1 MDPPRLSLPRAGVA
15 SGGVASAVSA
25 EIAPPRGTTSP
36 LRLRLE
42 PAEGGRGAL
51 SARAIPVT
59 VEGEDED
66 SWPVEDEPP
75 TLRPTPEPRPTAPP
89 PPLFM
94 GKSMPFG
101 GSFLA
106 APMDDETEEL
116 AHETEEVAPS
126 RIQPGLGAQAP
137 SAPRGGL
144 LGRMQ
149 ARTPSSAPQAYN
161 APEPRGGPDTLAN
174 LRNALPPP
182 AAPGPLAMDTI
193 GDHQRRIASKERRER
208 VVLVVLAL
216 IVVGALVFWAAPR
229 VKSLIEA
236 RRAAAESAATE
247 APAAAAP
254 EATEATGATEA
265 VGAQPPD
272 AAQTTTP
279 TAPNAELP
287 TATKAPAADP
297 PPPPAPVKPAP
308 VEVKPPPPPP
318 PVQAPAALLISSMRP
333 GVVYINKKRIGSVK
347 SGEPLRVDVQTGD
360 VVVQFKPQGGNTMT
374 KKVNVSEGDSFEL
387 EF

>member
-1 MDPPRLSLPRAGVA
+1 MDAPRLSLPRGGGA
-15 SGGVASAVSA
+15 SGGVASAVSP

-106 APMDDETEEL
+106 APMEDETEEL
-116 AHETEEVAPS
+116 ANETEEVAPP
-126 RIQPGLGAQAP
+126 RIQPGLGAQAQ

-149 ARTPSSAPQAYN
+149 SRAPSSPAQPYN

-182 AAPGPLAMDTI
+182 APPSTLPMDTI
-193 GDHQRRIASKERRER
+193 GDHQRRLASKERRER
-208 VVLVVLAL
+208 VVLAVLAL
-216 IVVGALVFWAAPR
+216 IVIGALTFWVAPR
-229 VKSLIEA
+229 VKTLIEA
-236 RRAAAESAATE
+236 RRAEQAEAARQAAETPAPAPSVE
-247 APAAAAP
+247 APAVEVSPTPPVDAAAP
-254 EATEATGATEA
+254 PTEPPKPVT
-265 VGAQPPD
+265 QP
-272 AAQTTTP
+272 ATTTP
-279 TAPNAELP
+279 KPE
-287 TATKAPAADP
+287 APAPVVVVQP
-297 PPPPAPVKPAP
+297 PPPQPL
-308 VEVKPPPPPP
+308 ET
-318 PVQAPAALLISSMRP
+318 PVQAPAVLRISSDRR
-333 GVVYINKKRIGSVK
+333 GVVYLNGKNVGRVK
-347 SGEPLRVDVQTGD
+347 PGQSLRVDVQTGRQN
-360 VVVQFKPQGGNTMT
+360 VRFVPEGGNARSET
-374 KKVNVSEGDSFEL
+374 VNISEGDVFEL
-387 EF
+387 KL

>member
-1 MDPPRLSLPRAGVA
+1 MDAPRLSLPRGGGS
-15 SGGVASAVSA
+15 SGGVASAVSP

-106 APMDDETEEL
+106 APMEDETEEL
-116 AHETEEVAPS
+116 ANETEEVAPP
-126 RIQPGLGAQAP
+126 RIQPGLGAQAQ

-149 ARTPSSAPQAYN
+149 SRAPSSPAQPYN

-182 AAPGPLAMDTI
+182 APASTLPMDTI
-193 GDHQRRIASKERRER
+193 GDHQRRLASKERRER
-208 VVLVVLAL
+208 VVLAVLAL
-216 IVVGALVFWAAPR
+216 IVIGALTFWVAPR
-229 VKSLIEA
+229 VKTLLEA
-236 RRAAAESAATE
+236 RRAEQAEAARQAAETPVAAQAPIVEDPSAG
-247 APAAAAP
+247 AAAP
-254 EATEATGATEA
+254 APTA
-265 VGAQPPD
+265 
-272 AAQTTTP
+272 TTTP
-279 TAPNAELP
+279 E
-287 TATKAPAADP
+287 P
-297 PPPPAPVKPAP
+297 PPPTVVVAEPAPTPTKPVAEP
-308 VEVKPPPPPP
+308 EKEPPALSLENPA
-318 PVQAPAALLISSMRP
+318 QAPAVLLISSPRSGMVSINGRLVGKVKP
-333 GVVYINKKRIGSVK
+333 GV
-347 SGEPLRVDVQTGD
+347 PLRVDVQTGD
-360 VVVQFKPQGGNTMT
+360 VLVKFTPGGGDPIY

-387 EF
+387 PF

>member
-1 MDPPRLSLPRAGVA
+1 MDAPRLSLPRGGGA
-15 SGGVASAVSA
+15 SGGVASAVSP

-106 APMDDETEEL
+106 APMEDETEEL
-116 AHETEEVAPS
+116 PNETEEVAPP
-126 RIQPGLGAQAP
+126 RIQPGLGAQAQ

-149 ARTPSSAPQAYN
+149 SRAPSSPAQPYN

-182 AAPGPLAMDTI
+182 APPSTLPMDTI
-193 GDHQRRIASKERRER
+193 GDHQRRLASKERRER
-208 VVLVVLAL
+208 VVLAVLAL
-216 IVVGALVFWAAPR
+216 IVIGALTFWVAPR
-229 VKSLIEA
+229 VKTLIEA
-236 RRAAAESAATE
+236 RRAEQAEAARQAAETPVAAQAPIVEDPSAG
-247 APAAAAP
+247 AAAP
-254 EATEATGATEA
+254 APTT
-265 VGAQPPD
+265 
-272 AAQTTTP
+272 TTTP
-279 TAPNAELP
+279 E
-287 TATKAPAADP
+287 P
-297 PPPPAPVKPAP
+297 PPPSVVVAEPAPTPTKPVAEP
-308 VEVKPPPPPP
+308 EKEPPALSLENPA
-318 PVQAPAALLISSMRP
+318 QAPAVLLISSPRSGMVSINGRLVGKVKP
-333 GVVYINKKRIGSVK
+333 GV
-347 SGEPLRVDVQTGD
+347 PLRVDVQTGD
-360 VVVQFKPQGGNTMT
+360 VLVKFTPGGGDPIY

-387 EF
+387 PF